1 MLSLRTTLLAAIAY
15 VLVLAIVVLEVP
27 LVLNLSRRVDAE
39 VKAEAAGQAQIIA
52 ATASE
57 RIEGP
62 PRPLQNLVET
72 AASQLGGRVIL
83 LGADGRV
90 IVDSAGVGLRGA
102 SYADRPEVVTA
113 LGGETAQGERHS
125 DSLGE
130 DLLFTA
136 VPVFSGGATVG
147 VVRVTQSV
155 TAVNDEVRRD
165 ALGLVGVGLAA
176 LLLGLA
182 VAWVLAGFLARPPR
196 ALAETARRV
205 AAGDLDARATEQGPR
220 EQREVA
226 RAFNEMTARLSSAL
240 AAQREFVGNA
250 SHQLR
255 TPLTGL
261 RLRLEAAAD
270 QTSDPVVAAE
280 LAAAEDEVIR
290 LSRLIDNLL
299 TLAGEGQSRP
309 EPEAVDLSAVARAAA
324 VRWEAEA
331 GERGG
336 ELALDGVG
344 RRGRA
349 GVRRRPRDRARQ
361 PDRERARLRRPRPAG
376 DDRLAPRRRRSA
388 DRGRRSRPRA
398 RAGRGTNRAGALRPR
413 QRRRPHAGHRARP
426 RDRRFARPPL
436 GRHPA
441 DAKSR
446 RRRARGRRR
455 ATGGLASRSPALD
468 RLLTRGG
475 LG

>member
-52 ATASE
+52 ATAGE
-57 RIEGP
+57 RFEGP
-62 PRPLQNLVET
+62 PRALQDLVET
-72 AASQLGGRVIL
+72 SASQLGGRVIL

-113 LGGETAQGERHS
+113 LGGETAQGERRS

-130 DLLFTA
+130 DLLYTA
-136 VPVFSGGATVG
+136 VPVFNEGATVG

-165 ALGLVGVGLAA
+165 ALGLIGVGVAA

-205 AAGDLDARATEQGPR
+205 AAGDLDARAAEQGPR

-226 RAFNEMTARLSSAL
+226 RAFNEMTARLASAL

-270 QTSDPVVAAE
+270 QTSDPAVAAE

-309 EPEAVDLSAVARAAA
+309 EPEAVDLGAVARAAA
-324 VRWEAEA
+324 ARWDAEA
-331 GERGG
+331 SEREG
-336 ELALDGVG
+336 ELALDGSGEAIALASADDLGIVLDNLIENALDY
-344 RRGRA
+344 A
-349 GVRRRPRDRARQ
+349 GP
-361 PDRERARLRRPRPAG
+361 
-376 DDRLAPRRRRSA
+376 APRVTIAWRLEGGSVRIAVA
-388 DRGRRSRPRA
+388 DRGPGLAPGEERTTLERFARGSAGA
-398 RAGRGTNRAGALRPR
+398 RAPGTGLGLAIVDALVRRWDGSLRMRNRDGGGLVVAIELPAALRPAD
-413 QRRRPHAGHRARP
+413 QPLTGSLPGAG
-426 RDRRFARPPL
+426 
-436 GRHPA
+436 
-441 DAKSR
+441 
-446 RRRARGRRR
+446 
-455 ATGGLASRSPALD
+455 
-468 RLLTRGG
+468 
-475 LG
+475 